1 VVVVSWNVRELLL
14 RCLASVYA
22 EARPGLELEVFVV
35 DNASA
40 DGTAEVVAR
49 EFPAA
54 HLIANDANLGFVRAN
69 NQALALCR
77 GRYALLLNPDTEVC
91 PGALARLVAAADAEP
106 TLGVVGPTLV
116 YPDGTVQSSR
126 RRFPT
131 LATALVESTVLQR
144 WLGNA
149 ALVRRFYVA
158 DRSDAE
164 EQDVDWLVGACLLVR
179 REAMVQVGPLDER
192 FFMYSEE
199 VDWCYRIRRAGWR
212 VRYLPS
218 ARVVHHEAKSS
229 EQVPVTRHFY
239 FHDSRC
245 RYFGKHHGFLAER
258 VLRAAVVLNYAFLAL
273 EEGLKLALRHK
284 PALRR
289 ERLRAYGEV
298 SRRHVV
304 ALLGGER

>member
-1 VVVVSWNVRELLL
+1 
-14 RCLASVYA
+14 
-22 EARPGLELEVFVV
+22 LELEVFVV

-40 DGTAEVVAR
+40 DGTAEAVAR

-77 GRYALLLNPDTEVC
+77 GRYALLLNPDAEAC
-91 PGALARLVAAADAEP
+91 PGALSRLVAAADADSAI
-106 TLGVVGPTLV
+106 GVAGPTLL
-116 YPDGTVQSSR
+116 YPDGTIQPSR

-144 WLGNA
+144 WLGDSSM
-149 ALVRRFYVA
+149 LRRFYVA

-179 REAMVQVGPLDER
+179 REAILQVGLLDER

-199 VDWCYRIRRAGWR
+199 VDWCHRIRGAGWR
-212 VRYLPS
+212 VRYLP
-218 ARVVHHEAKSS
+218 AAKVVHHEGKSS

-245 RYFGKHHGFLAER
+245 RYFRKHHGLLAEK
-258 VLRAAVVLNYAFLAL
+258 VLRVAVLLNYAFLAL

-289 ERLRAYGEV
+289 QRLRAYGEV

-304 ALLGGER
+304 ALLGGGR